1 MRTFFSF
8 VLCALLAM
16 TCWAETSPA
25 ITNKDMLM
33 VAIRQVTQLKITKQT
48 DSLFYSPTTGIEDCC
63 ALSALECFNSQLLT
77 LPTSNKDLQMKLR
90 KTLRKKSIVSSVDR
104 CTAEQKA
111 KVNCQPCNSYP
122 MIDSHEFM
130 KNLLNL
136 LQKSFMQ
143 LP

>member
-16 TCWAETSPA
+16 TCWAETTPA
-25 ITNKDMLM
+25 TTKEMLQ
-33 VAIRQVTQLKITKQT
+33 VAIRQVTQLKTTKQS

-63 ALSALECFNSQLLT
+63 SWSALECFSSQLLSI
-77 LPTSNKDLQMKLR
+77 PTSNKALQAKLR
-90 KTLRKKSIVSSVDR
+90 KTLSKKIIVSSVDR
-104 CTAEQKA
+104 CTVEQKA

-122 MIDSHEFM
+122 MIESNEFM
-130 KNLLNL
+130 KNLLTL

>member
-1 MRTFFSF
+1 MRTLFSF

-16 TCWAETSPA
+16 TCWAETTPA
-25 ITNKDMLM
+25 ITNKDMLQA
-33 VAIRQVTQLKITKQT
+33 AIRQVTQLKITKQT

-63 ALSALECFNSQLLT
+63 SWSALECFNSQLLNI
-77 LPTSNKDLQMKLR
+77 PTSNKDLQAKLH
-90 KTLRKKSIVSSVDR
+90 KNLRKKVIVSSVDR
-104 CTAEQKA
+104 CTVEQKS
-111 KVNCQPCNSYP
+111 KVKCQSCNSYP

-130 KNLLNL
+130 KNLLSL